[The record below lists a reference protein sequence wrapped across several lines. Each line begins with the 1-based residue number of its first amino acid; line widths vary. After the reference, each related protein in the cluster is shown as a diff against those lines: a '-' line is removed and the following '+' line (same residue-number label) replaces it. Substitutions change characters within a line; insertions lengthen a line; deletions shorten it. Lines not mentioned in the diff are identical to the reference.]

1 MVEDV
6 INQGAA
12 EYSKLIIINS
22 RDWNKSRGWH
32 SWIKIHIPYFFAS
45 NMMLSV

>member
-1 MVEDV
+1 MITRVLLRPGDVPINVTIRTLIMVEDV

-22 RDWNKSRGWH
+22 RD
-32 SWIKIHIPYFFAS
+32 
-45 NMMLSV
+45 